1 MDKFK
6 EKIRYRILFL
16 LITLFSFIAI
26 YLILFLNQ
34 DNLLKPSNE
43 IIGFHG
49 GALSSFSVLLILNIF
64 KNIKAMKDENKLKKL
79 YIEENDE
86 RAIMIMQK
94 TGAVGINICI
104 LGFAI
109 ATIIAGYFNRIAF
122 FTLLGSTLFV
132 SLIKGL
138 FKIYYHR
145 KI

>member
-64 KNIKAMKDENKLKKL
+64 KNIKGMKDENKLKKL